1 MKISF
6 LVRARRMRADG
17 REEAVE
23 ESRIDYIDIRKR
35 QSVVP
40 YLLGPT
46 NTHSH
51 PWKGED
57 SILYGPVSIERHDL
71 PLENCRYVNLLENI
85 AHLWASET

>member
-1 MKISF
+1 MRISF
-6 LVRARRMRADG
+6 LVRARRMRTDG

-23 ESRIDYIDIRKR
+23 QSRIDYIDIRKR
-35 QSVVP
+35 QSVAP

-57 SILYGPVSIERHDL
+57 SILCEPASTERHDQ
-71 PLENCRYVNLLENI
+71 PVEDCRHINLLENI
-85 AHLWASET
+85 LHL

>member
-35 QSVVP
+35 QSVAP

-57 SILYGPVSIERHDL
+57 SILY
-71 PLENCRYVNLLENI
+71 
-85 AHLWASET
+85 ASTDQFLSSAMIYRLKTVVM